1 MAQAATTI
9 GSIDN
14 VLPSNERTKP
24 SYSLWELAFKR
35 FLRHRAAVAGSIGLL
50 MIILFVVVGSFLYT
64 SEYVNTVD
72 VINRLQ
78 PPSWLLNPPTMDH
91 PMGTDSTGRDILAR
105 IIYGGQIS
113 LVIGFLAVAVS
124 LVVGVIVGALAGYY
138 GGLVDAV
145 LMRFT
150 EAMLAIPS
158 LLLLIVVSKMLLG
171 QVPTLHILGRDISGS
186 VIIVIL
192 VIGLFGWMYEARIVR
207 SSFLAVR
214 EQEFITAARALGV
227 KDNRIMWKHILP
239 NVLAPIIVNATLG
252 LAVAIIT
259 EAYVSFL
266 GLGVQDP
273 TPSWGNI
280 LNQAIS
286 FMVRGVWWLWVF
298 PSLMIILTL
307 LCVNFVGDGLRDALD
322 PRSLIDS

>member
-1 MAQAATTI
+1 
-9 GSIDN
+9 
-14 VLPSNERTKP
+14 
-24 SYSLWELAFKR
+24 
-35 FLRHRAAVAGSIGLL
+35 
-50 MIILFVVVGSFLYT
+50 
-64 SEYVNTVD
+64 
-72 VINRLQ
+72 
-78 PPSWLLNPPTMDH
+78 
-91 PMGTDSTGRDILAR
+91 
-105 IIYGGQIS
+105 
-113 LVIGFLAVAVS
+113 
-124 LVVGVIVGALAGYY
+124 
-138 GGLVDAV
+138 
-145 LMRFT
+145 
-150 EAMLAIPS
+150 
-158 LLLLIVVSKMLLG
+158 
-171 QVPTLHILGRDISGS
+171 
-186 VIIVIL
+186 
-192 VIGLFGWMYEARIVR
+192 
-207 SSFLAVR
+207 
-214 EQEFITAARALGV
+214 
-227 KDNRIMWKHILP
+227 MWKHILP